1 MRHPTLSPAA
11 RDADLGRL
19 DDIIAELESFGES
32 GLLREHLRSAR
43 QYLSG
48 AMAEEYLANLER
60 ARRVVDSISDG
71 NLQKR
76 VDNMIAQLI
85 AEINPSGEAN

>member
-32 GLLREHLRSAR
+32 GPLREHLRSAR
-43 QYLSG
+43 QCLSG
-48 AMAEEYLANLER
+48 AMSEEYLVNLER
-60 ARRVVDSISDG
+60 ARRVVDSIADG
-71 NLQKR
+71 NLQRR
-76 VDNMIAQLI
+76 VDNMVAQLI

>member
-32 GLLREHLRSAR
+32 GLLKEHLRSAR

-48 AMAEEYLANLER
+48 AMPEEYLVNLESPRR
-60 ARRVVDSISDG
+60 AVDTIPDG
-71 NLQKR
+71 NLQR
-76 VDNMIAQLI
+76 RIDNAIAELI
-85 AEINPSGEAN
+85 AEINPSGKTN

>member
-1 MRHPTLSPAA
+1 
-11 RDADLGRL
+11 
-19 DDIIAELESFGES
+19 
-32 GLLREHLRSAR
+32 
-43 QYLSG
+43 
-48 AMAEEYLANLER
+48 MAEEYLVNLEG

-85 AEINPSGEAN
+85 AEINPSGETN

>member
-43 QYLSG
+43 QCLSG
-48 AMAEEYLANLER
+48 AMPEEYLVNLEG
-60 ARRVVDSISDG
+60 ARRAVDSIADG

-76 VDNMIAQLI
+76 IDNMIAQLI

>member
-48 AMAEEYLANLER
+48 AMSEEYLVNLEG
-60 ARRVVDSISDG
+60 ARRAVDSIADG

>member
-11 RDADLGRL
+11 RDADLSRL

-32 GLLREHLRSAR
+32 GPLTEHLRSAR

-48 AMAEEYLANLER
+48 AMPEEYLVNLEG
-60 ARRVVDSISDG
+60 ARRVVDSIADG
-71 NLQKR
+71 NLQRR
-76 VDNMIAQLI
+76 VDNMVAQLI

>member
-43 QYLSG
+43 QCLSG
-48 AMAEEYLANLER
+48 AMAEEYLVNLER
-60 ARRVVDSISDG
+60 ARRAVDSIADG

>member
-32 GLLREHLRSAR
+32 GLLKEHLRSAR
-43 QYLSG
+43 QYLFG
-48 AMAEEYLANLER
+48 AMPEEYLVNLES
-60 ARRVVDSISDG
+60 ARRAVDSIPDG
-71 NLQKR
+71 NLQR
-76 VDNMIAQLI
+76 RTDNMIAELI
-85 AEINPSGEAN
+85 AEINPSGETN